1 MCVFCVGG
9 VCVCVCCVLC
19 VCVCVVCEQVQRTW
33 QEITNRLNLREIYIS
48 NWKLIFMGIQGNS
61 QRIKMCNSII
71 LIMKYM
77 IYFSR
82 TKGVLPSMNKILTM
96 ISDYKD
102 REEELAIKIRKLGLH
117 LQKWEE
123 LNI

>member
-1 MCVFCVGG
+1 M
-9 VCVCVCCVLC
+9 LC